1 MSSTVFST
9 SGLIFPRNR
18 DTIESGKLICKERS
32 DKMKKDIQLRK
43 TAKPAPE
50 KEKFYLFVKDQG
62 EGAAR
67 VIVIVLKILLL
78 IGTSIFGIC
87 FGILAPLAIMFSGDF
102 DPEIAQCPA
111 IPVWL
116 ASAVIYLIGTFVVML
131 GHSKIASIID
141 GIGALGTL
149 ITYYFFMQLF
159 ADIPDNNG
167 PSGLY
172 MPMLFLTIITVII
185 MLLINIP
192 KWADAHAKKANA
204 VAPSILGDEKED

>member
-1 MSSTVFST
+1 
-9 SGLIFPRNR
+9 
-18 DTIESGKLICKERS
+18 
-32 DKMKKDIQLRK
+32 MKKDIKLKKHVQS
-43 TAKPAPE
+43 APE
-50 KEKFYLFVKDQG
+50 KEKFFFFVKDQG

-67 VIVIVLKILLL
+67 VIVIILKILLL

-87 FGILAPLAIMFSGDF
+87 FGVLAPIAIMFSGDF

-116 ASAVIYLIGTFVVML
+116 ASAAVYIIGTFIVML
-131 GHSKIASIID
+131 GHSKIASAVHGVGAV
-141 GIGALGTL
+141 GILV
-149 ITYYFFMQLF
+149 TYYFFMQLF

-172 MPMLFLTIITVII
+172 MPLLFLTVITVII

-204 VAPSILGDEKED
+204 VAPSILGDEKEDK